1 MIYLDSDP
9 KYIGERRTLV
19 HTQIEVGN
27 FFFFFQV
34 IRSRH
39 PDCSKAWI
47 RTCFFDDCFCKVW
60 FSGFLANVA
69 AGSEAHHFP
78 GQFRPPSC
86 LSQASCWWL
95 HVHCNMIQRMHWALF
110 SGTHFTTSHPLSLNH
125 SDPTGP
131 DADIDFAKQI
141 LQAHEWDLQAWL
153 LRLRLHIFD
162 TKNFTFFFFFNL
174 GQAALETVTGGVWIL
189 RNWATKKN
197 RLLEEN
203 GIGESFLSES
213 YQILPNLVSVGS
225 SDRLSAMK
233 PENSPF
239 FVAQV
244 VTSQGCSAI
253 SWGGRT
259 FMIT

>member
-1 MIYLDSDP
+1 MITCALQHDP
-9 KYIGERRTLV
+9 ANALSSLQWNTFHHITSLI
-19 HTQIEVGN
+19 TQSLWSN
-27 FFFFFQV
+27 
-34 IRSRH
+34 RARCRH
-39 PDCSKAWI
+39 W
-47 RTCFFDDCFCKVW
+47 FCQ
-60 FSGFLANVA
+60 AD
-69 AGSEAHHFP
+69 
-78 GQFRPPSC
+78 PPSAWMGFAG
-86 LSQASCWWL
+86 LTFKIEASHFWHKKL
-95 HVHCNMIQRMHWALF
+95 HFL
-110 SGTHFTTSHPLSLNH
+110 
-125 SDPTGP
+125 
-131 DADIDFAKQI
+131 
-141 LQAHEWDLQAWL
+141 
-153 LRLRLHIFD
+153 
-162 TKNFTFFFFFNL
+162 FFFNL